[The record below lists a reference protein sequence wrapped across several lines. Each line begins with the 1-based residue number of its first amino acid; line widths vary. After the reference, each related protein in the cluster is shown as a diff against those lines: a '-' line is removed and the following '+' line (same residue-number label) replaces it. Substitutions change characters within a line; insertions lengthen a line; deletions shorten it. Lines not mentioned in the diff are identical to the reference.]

1 MPCQFRPKFDQRLLD
16 FNSGIACDA
25 VSAPRLQGAERQS
38 LRLDEAK
45 KPLKALLS
53 QEMDAHRIG
62 MLLPLLLLSSGTP
75 GRQEPERLLET
86 KTSQEPIKK
95 RWMDSKLGKSR
106 RS

>member
-16 FNSGIACDA
+16 FNSCIACDA
-25 VSAPRLQGAERQS
+25 VSIPRSQGAERQS

-45 KPLKALLS
+45 KLLETLLS

-75 GRQEPERLLET
+75 GRQEPEHLLET
-86 KTSQEPIKK
+86 KTSQEPIK
-95 RWMDSKLGKSR
+95 
-106 RS
+106 

>member
-1 MPCQFRPKFDQRLLD
+1 MQY
-16 FNSGIACDA
+16 
-25 VSAPRLQGAERQS
+25 QS
-38 LRLDEAK
+38 RGRRALRLDEAK
-45 KPLKALLS
+45 KLLETLLS

-75 GRQEPERLLET
+75 GRQEPEHLLET

-95 RWMDSKLGKSR
+95 RWMDFKLGKSR